1 VCVCV
6 LAARVHGAA
15 VHSPFPG
22 DVRVSGLGWPG
33 QRTSTPSLTAVAR
46 GACAQALEALRRGT
60 LQYGLDRSEMIRSSM
75 GRSSKHGVEEVTS
88 VAFQLLRSL
97 LPQVS

>member
-1 VCVCV
+1 M
-6 LAARVHGAA
+6 
-15 VHSPFPG
+15 
-22 DVRVSGLGWPG
+22 
-33 QRTSTPSLTAVAR
+33 QE
-46 GACAQALEALRRGT
+46 LETLRRGA